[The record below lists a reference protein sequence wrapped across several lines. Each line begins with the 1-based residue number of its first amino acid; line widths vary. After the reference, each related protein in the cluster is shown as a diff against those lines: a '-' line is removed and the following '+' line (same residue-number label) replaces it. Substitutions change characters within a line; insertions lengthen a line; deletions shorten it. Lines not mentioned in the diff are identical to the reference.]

1 MRKVTRE
8 EIVDFMTW
16 DDRRPTERP
25 RILAMK
31 EPRRLTAG
39 PITVLVEN
47 TDTVRYQV
55 QEMMRIERI
64 VRDADI
70 QHELNTYN
78 ELLGGDGTIGT
89 VILIE
94 IDDPDERRVKLKEW
108 TALPEHI
115 YLELADGTRIRGQFD
130 GRQIEDGKLSSVQYV
145 IFDVGGKVPVA
156 MGSDMPSLD
165 VRLDLSDAQRGALA
179 EDLGASA

>member
-1 MRKVTRE
+1 MQKVTRS

-16 DDRRPTERP
+16 TDQRPVERP
-25 RILAMK
+25 KILAMK
-31 EPRRLTAG
+31 APRRITAG

-70 QHELNTYN
+70 QHELDTYN
-78 ELLGGDGTIGT
+78 ELLGAAGEIGT

-94 IDDPDERRVKLKEW
+94 IDDPDERKVKLQAW
-108 TALPEHI
+108 TALPDHI
-115 YLELADGTRIRGQFD
+115 YFELEDGTKIRGRFD

-145 IFDVGGKVPVA
+145 IFDVGGEVPVA
-156 MGSDMPSLD
+156 MGSDMPGLE
-165 VRLDLSDAQRGALA
+165 VRTALGEEQRAALR
-179 EDLGASA
+179 EDLASN